1 MLTVDVG
8 YQMTTKNTVITY
20 NSAGKLEGIVEHTK
34 NTATKKGTKTTSA
47 YQRSMQH
54 NIMSASECCCMS
66 QVGLLHMIK

>member
-34 NTATKKGTKTTSA
+34 NTATKKRNQN
-47 YQRSMQH
+47 Y
-54 NIMSASECCCMS
+54 
-66 QVGLLHMIK
+66 